1 MFLAYTCVYVTSLEL
16 DDFRTPAW
24 TDESLETV
32 FDLYR
37 YSSTTNCDQ
46 TDSNSS
52 CAKVR
57 KDNNNASFH
66 SELQ

>member
-1 MFLAYTCVYVTSLEL
+1 MFLACTCVCVTSLEL
-16 DDFRTPAW
+16 NDFRTPAW

-32 FDLYR
+32 FDLY
-37 YSSTTNCDQ
+37 SSTTDCDQ

-57 KDNNNASFH
+57 KENNNARFH
-66 SELQ
+66 SKL

>member
-1 MFLAYTCVYVTSLEL
+1 MFLACTCVYVTSLEL
-16 DDFRTPAW
+16 NDFRTPAW
-24 TDESLETV
+24 KDGSLETV
-32 FDLYR
+32 FDLY
-37 YSSTTNCDQ
+37 SSTTDCDQ

-66 SELQ
+66 FKL